1 MARLR
6 RTVNVLNPMLISWQ
20 SVKGSVMRVLLILLL
35 AASPVA
41 ADEIF
46 NFQSPSGNIH
56 CAIMTGDDYSA
67 ARCDL
72 MEFTQLNYPDAP
84 ADCDLDWGH
93 AYEVGL
99 SGEGTPI
106 CAGDTVADPESA
118 VLPYGQS
125 LFKGDFVC
133 SSEDTGITCTN
144 PEGHG
149 FTVAKRS
156 QHMF

>member
-1 MARLR
+1 
-6 RTVNVLNPMLISWQ
+6 
-20 SVKGSVMRVLLILLL
+20 MRAFLILLL
-35 AASPVA
+35 TTTPTLASDMV
-41 ADEIF
+41 F
-46 NFQSPSGNIH
+46 FQSPSGNIH
-56 CAIMTGDDYSA
+56 CAIITGETSA

-93 AYEVGL
+93 AYEVGT
-99 SGEGTPI
+99 SGKGAPI
-106 CAGDTVADPESA
+106 CAGDTVASPESS

-125 LFKGDFVC
+125 LFKGEFKC

-149 FTVAKRS
+149 FTVARRS

>member
-1 MARLR
+1 MARLGG
-6 RTVNVLNPMLISWQ
+6 TVNVSHPMLWWAQYIE
-20 SVKGSVMRVLLILLL
+20 GSLMRAVLVLLL
-35 AASPVA
+35 AASPA
-41 ADEIF
+41 TASDIF
-46 NFQSPSGNIH
+46 LFQSPTGNIH
-56 CAIMTGDDYSA
+56 CAIFSGDYSA

-72 MEFTQLNYPDAP
+72 MEFTQLNYPDVP

-93 AYEVGL
+93 AYEVGV
-99 SGEGTPI
+99 SGEGMPI
-106 CAGDTVADPESA
+106 CAGDTVADPESM

-144 PEGHG
+144 PEGGG
-149 FTVAKRS
+149 FTVARRS

>member
-1 MARLR
+1 
-6 RTVNVLNPMLISWQ
+6 
-20 SVKGSVMRVLLILLL
+20 MRAFLILLL
-35 AASPVA
+35 TATPSIA
-41 ADEIF
+41 ADMLL
-46 NFQSPSGNIH
+46 FQSPSGNIH
-56 CAIMTGDDYSA
+56 CAIMTGEDYNA

-93 AYEVGL
+93 AYEVG
-99 SGEGTPI
+99 STGEGTPI
-106 CAGDTVADPESA
+106 CAGDTVASPDSS

-125 LFKGDFVC
+125 LFKGEFKC

-149 FTVAKRS
+149 FTVARRS